1 VVRIAISILTIKPEL
16 TLKHI
21 SDWDIVMD
29 GGRERYTDSHLETHK
44 LTQKD
49 ISEWD
54 IVMSVSIF
62 TSKKTT
68 YLTKRTF
75 QIGL

>member
-1 VVRIAISILTIKPEL
+1 
-16 TLKHI
+16 
-21 SDWDIVMD
+21 MD